1 MVDPIL
7 DFFTPY
13 GSRSNRWPFW
23 PYMNTTVHET
33 ALNISQLQPAKFL
46 PVIMEDEIKQAPVVM
61 YPGTIVGIL
70 NARDH
75 TDLVAFMDK
84 PGVMVPAHGHA
95 SGYTVTYTSLDTNA
109 SSRYK
114 RTYDIDGDGDDLRSS
129 TGASATSVAKTFPL
143 GIVEQ
148 PIFSRAF
155 YEQHRN
161 LEQQP
166 KVRLLS
172 GGRRVIIP
180 CITSEERDIYEGDL
194 VKVSDTSGSWDPV
207 NNIAT
212 TYPGRWKK
220 FDPTG
225 AVAQI
230 PLLVGRCIRRIVIA
244 KGTGSTLMATDLANN
259 VTLTELNSD
268 EDYDT
273 IKKVQTVPGLRL
285 TGSGTQGIMPAYTY
299 ARSDSNGYYYALDI
313 ALQVFGL

>member
-7 DFFTPY
+7 DHFTPY

-23 PYMNTTVHET
+23 PYMNTTVNET

-70 NARDH
+70 NERDH
-75 TDLVAFMDK
+75 SDLAAFTDK
-84 PGVMVPAHGHA
+84 PGVMVPAHGHS
-95 SGYTVTYTSLDTNA
+95 SGYHVVYTSADTNA

-114 RTYDIDGDGDDLRSS
+114 RVFDIDGDGDDLRSS
-129 TGASATSVAKTFPL
+129 TGTSVATVATVFPL

-180 CITSEERDIYEGDL
+180 CITSEERSIYESDL
-194 VKVSDTSGSWDPV
+194 VKVSDTSGDWDPV
-207 NNIAT
+207 NNPGT

-220 FDPTG
+220 FDPAG

-244 KGTGSTLMATDLANN
+244 KGTGSTLLSTDIANG
-259 VTLTELNSD
+259 VTLTEINSD

-273 IKKVQTVPGLRL
+273 IKRVQTVPGLRL
-285 TGSGTQGIMPAYTY
+285 AGSGTQGMLPALMY

-313 ALQVFGL
+313 AISVMGL